1 MEFPNE
7 VSSALNRYFSTLSHT
22 GYKSYNEVDK
32 LLVLIF
38 MEELLCGPMSEF
50 ITEEDYKHIYSS
62 IVCLQGSCMIPYP
75 SGNKGVDDRTV
86 RVPNRCR
93 LKNKS

>member
-1 MEFPNE
+1 MEFPKE
-7 VSSALNRYFSTLSHT
+7 VSSALNRYFSILSYT

-50 ITEEDYKHIYSS
+50 ITEEDYRSIYSS
-62 IVCLQGSCMIPYP
+62 IVCLQGSCMIPYL
-75 SGNKGVDDRTV
+75 SGNKGVEDNTV
-86 RVPNRCR
+86 LVPNRCR
-93 LKNKS
+93 VKK

>member
-7 VSSALNRYFSTLSHT
+7 VSSALNRYFSILSHT

-38 MEELLCGPMSEF
+38 MEELLYGSMSEF
-50 ITEEDYKHIYSS
+50 ITEEDYKAIYSS
-62 IVCLQGSCMIPYP
+62 ITCLSGSCMIPYP
-75 SGNKGVDDRTV
+75 SGNKGVNDNTV
-86 RVPNRCR
+86 LVPNRCR
-93 LKNKS
+93 VKK

>member
-1 MEFPNE
+1 MGFSNE
-7 VSSALNRYFSTLSHT
+7 VSNALNRYFYTLSHT

-32 LLVLIF
+32 LLALIF

-75 SGNKGVDDRTV
+75 SGNKGVDNVPV
-86 RVPNRCR
+86 RVPNKCR